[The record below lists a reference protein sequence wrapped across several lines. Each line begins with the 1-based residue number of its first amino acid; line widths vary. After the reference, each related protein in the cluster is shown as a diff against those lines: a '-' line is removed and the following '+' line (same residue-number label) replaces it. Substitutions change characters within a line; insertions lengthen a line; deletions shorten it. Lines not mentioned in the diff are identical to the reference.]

1 MIKTLIFDFGGVI
14 ATISRD
20 KAVAAFTRIGLN
32 DADARLDKYHQ
43 SGIFQALEEGK
54 LDEIG
59 FRTELGRLCN
69 RELSFEEVKKAWL
82 GFFVEVPPAILKYLE
97 ELKKEYRILILSNT
111 NPYVMSW
118 ACSTEFSSEGKPL
131 THYADRLYLSYQI
144 GYTKPAP
151 EIFRHLIDDSGIC
164 PEEALF
170 VDDGA
175 SNVKK
180 RRRIRFPYILSGKR
194 QRLAFRPLGSSAT
207 TRVKTRFDSKS
218 RKASFPDKTQ
228 ESSRAHA
235 RPDMTS
241 ISIAAHHREES
252 GFPPLYRQE

>member
-1 MIKTLIFDFGGVI
+1 MQNLTTYYSVMVKTLIFDFGGVI

-118 ACSTEFSSEGKPL
+118 ACSTEFSSERKPL

-180 RRRIRFPYILSGKR
+180 GEAFGFHTFCPANGSDWRSDLSALL
-194 QRLAFRPLGSSAT
+194 QRLG
-207 TRVKTRFDSKS
+207 
-218 RKASFPDKTQ
+218 
-228 ESSRAHA
+228 
-235 RPDMTS
+235 
-241 ISIAAHHREES
+241 
-252 GFPPLYRQE
+252 

>member
-151 EIFRHLIDDSGIC
+151 EIFRHLIDDSRI
-164 PEEALF
+164 
-170 VDDGA
+170 
-175 SNVKK
+175 
-180 RRRIRFPYILSGKR
+180 IRFPYILSGKR
-194 QRLAFRPLGSSAT
+194 QRLAFRHLGSSAT
-207 TRVKTRFDSKS
+207 TRVKTRFDSKP
-218 RKASFPDKTQ
+218 RKALFPDKTQ